1 MKQLGSEGVS
11 WDLRFFYPSPSA
23 PAIQEDLE
31 RARHE
36 AEAFST
42 RYRGRIKGKG
52 LAPHVLLSALKA
64 YESIHE
70 MAMRPYGFATLLQ
83 AADTADPERNSLLE
97 RVRTDWYHIRKH
109 IRFFESEIQ
118 GLDSA
123 RLSLLADE
131 PALAGYRHYLLRAL
145 SKRPHILPEDQ
156 ERIIELKHLSG
167 RNALVAMYDALM
179 GSRAFCVE
187 VEGKTQSLGRDQI
200 LSLLH
205 HRDRDLRQRVFS
217 TMLNGLGQDAI
228 AFQHLLNAISR
239 DEQLEA
245 EERGYKDAMDRACLA
260 NEVDREVVSRL
271 MDVTEAHYPLARRY
285 FRAKARALGLGKLR
299 YTDQLAPLRGSDA
312 SVGFQ
317 EARVRILE
325 AFQKFDPLF
334 HDCAS
339 ALFDEGRIDAEIR
352 PGKQGGGF
360 CSCHGPWQPPYILM
374 HFSGTVRDLTTLA
387 HELGHGIHNR
397 LASVQTYVNFE
408 PPPVLAETASTFFE
422 TLVVEYLLGKKVHKD
437 LHLPLLAG
445 RIEDA
450 IITVFRQNVLT
461 RFECALYGRRKAQFP
476 GTEAICRL
484 WIEENERLYGEDL
497 EMDPAYPWGWTIVP
511 HFFHRPF
518 YCFSYVFGY
527 LISLCLLSLN
537 EREGQGFSKRMA
549 RFLGAGASR
558 SPMELIR
565 ELGFDPSQNSSWE
578 KGFQVIGRWID
589 DFEGMISVHASRS
602 TQELDLHL
610 DTMGPSSPERIP

>member
-1 MKQLGSEGVS
+1 MKQIGSEGVS
-11 WDLRFFYPSPSA
+11 WDLRFFYPSPNA

-31 RARHE
+31 RARLE
-36 AEAFST
+36 AETFLT

-52 LAPHVLLSALKA
+52 LAPHALLSALKA
-64 YESIHE
+64 YESIYE
-70 MAMRPYGFATLLQ
+70 MAMRPYGFATLLH
-83 AADTADPERNSLLE
+83 AADTADHERNSLLE

-123 RLSLLADE
+123 RLRGLADE
-131 PALAGYRHYLLRAL
+131 TVLAGYRHYLLRAL

-167 RNALVAMYDALM
+167 RDSLVAMYDALM

-187 VEGKTQSLGRDQI
+187 VEGMRLSLGRDQG

-205 HRDRDLRQRVFS
+205 HRDRDLRQRAFS
-217 TMLNGLGQDAI
+217 TMLNGLSQDAI
-228 AFQHLLNAISR
+228 VFQHLLNAISR

-245 EERGYKDAMDRACLA
+245 EERGYKDAMDRACLV
-260 NEVDREVVSRL
+260 NEVDRGLVDRL

-299 YTDQLAPLRGSDA
+299 YEDQLAPLRGCDA
-312 SVGFQ
+312 VVGFQ
-317 EARVRILE
+317 EARMWILE
-325 AFQKFDPLF
+325 ALQRFDPLF

-339 ALFDEGRIDAEIR
+339 AFFDEGRIDAEIR

-360 CSCHGPWQPPYILM
+360 CSCHGPWQLPFILL
-374 HFSGTVRDLTTLA
+374 HFTGTVRDLTTLA
-387 HELGHGIHNR
+387 HELGHGIHSL

-422 TLVVEYLLGKKVHKD
+422 TLVVKHLLGKTVQKD

-445 RIEDA
+445 RIENA

-461 RFECALYGRRKAQFP
+461 RFECSLYGRRKAQFLS
-476 GTEAICRL
+476 TEAICRL
-484 WIEENERLYGEDL
+484 WIEENERLYGKDL
-497 EMDPAYPWGWTIVP
+497 EMDPVYRWGWTIVP

-527 LISLCLLSLN
+527 LISLSLLSLS
-537 EREGQGFSKRMA
+537 ETEAQGFSKRVA

-565 ELGFDPSQNSSWE
+565 ELGFDPFQDCLWE
-578 KGFQVIGRWID
+578 KGFRVIDRWID
-589 DFEGMISVHASRS
+589 DFEEMTSAHARS
-602 TQELDLHL
+602 TPRDMDSHM
-610 DTMGPSSPERIP
+610 DTAASSSPDRAP